1 MANYGSNSL
10 VVSVDITDG
19 GALTDISAYILSIN
33 GVSVE
38 KITED
43 STYFGLAWMA
53 ELQSGMS
60 KLEPIVLEGFYN
72 DAASTGP
79 DVVFNIATITHA
91 ATRTFKVLYGAS
103 KSTTV
108 EVWIR
113 KYERLPSIGKL
124 TRFRVTLNPTGT
136 PTEA

>member
-1 MANYGSNSL
+1 MANYGSNA
-10 VVSVDITDG
+10 VVISFDVSDG
-19 GALTDISAYILSIN
+19 GSLTDISQYVTSIN

-38 KITED
+38 KLTEESTQFGD
-43 STYFGLAWMA
+43 SWME

-60 KLEPIVLEGFYN
+60 KMEPIVLEGFYN
-72 DAASTGP
+72 DASSPAP
-79 DVVFNIATITHA
+79 DAIFNIASIVHA
-91 ATRTFKVLYGAS
+91 ATRTFKCLYGGT

-108 EVWIR
+108 ETWIR

-124 TRFRVTLNPTGT
+124 TRYRVTLNPTGS